1 MSPNCSRPGSMGGNV
16 SIFCWLVPWGHPGP
30 RGPWNPRDPGVSP
43 NCSRPGRISWGA
55 TLAFC
60 VGWFLGGHPGPR
72 EGGTFPPGEGWDHYN
87 RGRGGALGPGSLN
100 PSRLLGFRSF
110 CGPLEGLP
118 RPLEVRLRPK
128 MKSVSR
134 KIPLQVFCTS
144 SILEWGL
151 VMGRLRE
158 PYGGGLFLLKS
169 RRADAQL
176 ESHKE
181 VVTLVPGELEVC
193 FQCWAHEFLHVT
205 ESFYYSVVGKLSTM
219 MRTILKTV
227 IIKASLR
234 MAWMLSTWRK
244 QKSSLSQRSWYCLA
258 AKNLVCN
265 SDILLQCFALR
276 ARAKQTLQT
285 SAVT

>member
-1 MSPNCSRPGSMGGNV
+1 MGGNV
-16 SIFCWLVPWGHPGP
+16 SILCWLVPW
-30 RGPWNPRDPGVSP
+30 
-43 NCSRPGRISWGA
+43 
-55 TLAFC
+55 
-60 VGWFLGGHPGPR
+60 GHPGPR

-128 MKSVSR
+128 MISVSR

-227 IIKASLR
+227 IIKGISTHGMDAKYLEEAKEQLESAF
-234 MAWMLSTWRK
+234 MVLSGCK
-244 QKSSLSQRSWYCLA
+244 EPCL
-258 AKNLVCN
+258 
-265 SDILLQCFALR
+265 QFRHTFALFCA
-276 ARAKQTLQT
+276 ARPGQTNPSNLGSNIT
-285 SAVT
+285 PTTFDMCLRSKCFRELYLK

>member
-1 MSPNCSRPGSMGGNV
+1 MGA
-16 SIFCWLVPWGHPGP
+16 P
-30 RGPWNPRDPGVSP
+30 R
-43 NCSRPGRISWGA
+43 A
-55 TLAFC
+55 Q
-60 VGWFLGGHPGPR
+60 GGGDI
-72 EGGTFPPGEGWDHYN
+72 PPGERWDHYN

-128 MKSVSR
+128 MISVSR

-227 IIKASLR
+227 IIKGISTHGMDAKYLEEAKEQLESAF
-234 MAWMLSTWRK
+234 MVLSGCK
-244 QKSSLSQRSWYCLA
+244 EPCL
-258 AKNLVCN
+258 
-265 SDILLQCFALR
+265 QFRHTFALFCA
-276 ARAKQTLQT
+276 ARPGQTNPSNLGSNIT
-285 SAVT
+285 PTTFDMCLRSKCFRELYLK